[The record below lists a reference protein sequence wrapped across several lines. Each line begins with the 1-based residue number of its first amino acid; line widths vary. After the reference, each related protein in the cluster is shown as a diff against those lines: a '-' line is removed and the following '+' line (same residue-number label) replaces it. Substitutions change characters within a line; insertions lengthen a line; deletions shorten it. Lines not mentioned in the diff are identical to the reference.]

1 MLHLDPLLLILSYML
16 LSTIPHSSSQSYN
29 SLDGIN
35 VLNGAFVFA
44 STIEAQAFSGFR
56 RRIIT
61 LLVKEILFYF
71 IFFLRGGGEMEMRRK
86 ENDVLVQV
94 WKWVLEFIK
103 YYFTF
108 DEIIAIIIYL
118 LVASLKSISVISGG
132 PLSIIIVKL
141 FCIQLYREEF
151 IELHFRLVS
160 RLY

>member
-1 MLHLDPLLLILSYML
+1 
-16 LSTIPHSSSQSYN
+16 
-29 SLDGIN
+29 
-35 VLNGAFVFA
+35 
-44 STIEAQAFSGFR
+44 
-56 RRIIT
+56 
-61 LLVKEILFYF
+61 
-71 IFFLRGGGEMEMRRK
+71 MRRK

-132 PLSIIIVKL
+132 PLSFIIVKL

-151 IELHFRLVS
+151 IELHFRLV
-160 RLY
+160 